1 MIAAAL
7 GMESASKAI
16 DPVDRF
22 ILRRQDDSGP
32 DSDRVAAEIAESGT
46 IRVLDQG
53 RRYFYVLAEENAL
66 AALAS
71 HLSGWT
77 VSAQQT
83 YPRPDAGPVLK
94 RIARRA

>member
-1 MIAAAL
+1 MIAVL
-7 GMESASKAI
+7 RMDSTPKAI
-16 DPVDRF
+16 EPVDRF
-22 ILRRQDDSGP
+22 ILRRQDDTGP
-32 DSDRVAAEIAESGT
+32 DSDSVAAEIAGSDA
-46 IRVLDQG
+46 IRVLDRG
-53 RRYFYVLAEENAL
+53 LRYLYVLAEESAL
-66 AALAS
+66 TTLAS